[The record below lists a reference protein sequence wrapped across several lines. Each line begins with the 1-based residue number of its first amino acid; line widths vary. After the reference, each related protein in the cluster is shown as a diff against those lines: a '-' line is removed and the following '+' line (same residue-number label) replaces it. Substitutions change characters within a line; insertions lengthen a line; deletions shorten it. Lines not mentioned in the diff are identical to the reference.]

1 MSYRGRN
8 PPFRRPD
15 SGTSIR
21 NNTSGSRLR
30 PVSDPL
36 DAVGFPSKGD
46 KTYVLS
52 CGSFPCAIEAG
63 ADRQANVFASG
74 Y

>member
-52 CGSFPCAIEAG
+52 CAIEAG
-63 ADRQANVFASG
+63 ADRQANVFASD